1 MVVWLN
7 SLKTTI
13 AEVKDHPQG
22 ESIGKQD
29 ACPTCRTCFQLV
41 IKPSG
46 LNLFFLLR
54 IYPKR
59 VET

>member
-22 ESIGKQD
+22 EHQETSVLDK
-29 ACPTCRTCFQLV
+29 
-41 IKPSG
+41 G
-46 LNLFFLLR
+46 LLL
-54 IYPKR
+54 
-59 VET
+59 